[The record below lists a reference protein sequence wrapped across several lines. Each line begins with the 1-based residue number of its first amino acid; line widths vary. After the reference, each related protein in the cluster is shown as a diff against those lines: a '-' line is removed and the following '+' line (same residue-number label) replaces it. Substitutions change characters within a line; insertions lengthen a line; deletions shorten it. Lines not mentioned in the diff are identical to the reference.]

1 MDFDFLE
8 NAAWYGRLQFEPT
21 ALTQSMPEP
30 RGHWLCIGR
39 GCRYDCSFCGGGRQS
54 HKLFAWRNGFVLRSA
69 EKAAQDI
76 QRLADKGIDQ
86 VSLNLDPA
94 ILPSEYWR
102 ALFAQ
107 LRGLGVRI
115 GINNELFQLPSRE
128 FVEDFCET
136 AEVARS
142 ELALSLLTG
151 SEKVRRLN
159 GKHYSNQKLFE
170 IVDLMKEKQ
179 VPLYVYFS
187 FNLPGEDE
195 KAFRQTLR
203 VAQRIRRDYPPN
215 LLKMI
220 NMAHTLDPCS
230 PMSRKPQ
237 RYTIDVGLRSF
248 KDYYKYCEQTL
259 AIQAGEGPWK
269 VRGFAYRKD
278 RSLQKMVRQW
288 NEFCAEQPSSCF
300 RVPESW

>member
-1 MDFDFLE
+1 
-8 NAAWYGRLQFEPT
+8 
-21 ALTQSMPEP
+21 
-30 RGHWLCIGR
+30 
-39 GCRYDCSFCGGGRQS
+39 
-54 HKLFAWRNGFVLRSA
+54 
-69 EKAAQDI
+69 
-76 QRLADKGIDQ
+76 
-86 VSLNLDPA
+86 
-94 ILPSEYWR
+94 
-102 ALFAQ
+102 
-107 LRGLGVRI
+107 
-115 GINNELFQLPSRE
+115 
-128 FVEDFCET
+128 
-136 AEVARS
+136 
-142 ELALSLLTG
+142 
-151 SEKVRRLN
+151 VRRLN
-159 GKHYSNQKLFE
+159 GKHNSNQKLFE

-248 KDYYKYCEQTL
+248 RDHYKYCEQTL
-259 AIQAGEGPWK
+259 AIEAGEGPWK

-288 NEFCAEQPSSCF
+288 NEFCVEQPSSCF